1 MWGSGVARGP
11 AREHRRPRRSTA
23 REEGVARVDAYVLI
37 QTDVNHEPL
46 ANALRAIPGIAYAED
61 LYGAYDAIALAHST
75 SMQDLVDDVIGTIRG
90 LPGVTRALPAPLM
103 SMATSGAEVSA
114 PGEAA

>member
-1 MWGSGVARGP
+1 
-11 AREHRRPRRSTA
+11 
-23 REEGVARVDAYVLI
+23 VDAYVLI

-90 LPGVTRALPAPLM
+90 LPGVTRALPAPVM
-103 SMATSGAEVSA
+103 SMGTAGAEVSV

>member
-1 MWGSGVARGP
+1 M
-11 AREHRRPRRSTA
+11 
-23 REEGVARVDAYVLI
+23 DAYVLI

-75 SMQDLVDDVIGTIRG
+75 SMQDLVDDVIGTIRA

-103 SMATSGAEVSA
+103 AIGSAVTAGVAA